1 MDSWAG
7 AKKYD
12 CHFICACV
20 VGDRSA
26 ANLSREFGQE
36 LKLKHCINGFIDNQG
51 DMPSYG
57 QLGCNGFIVLDE
69 THKVISQATS
79 AFMQVRDLA
88 FKHVET
94 ILDAT
99 FAKRPLPAVCPGEFV
114 MLEAGADRPGLNGE
128 QGICVNVLDDTFL
141 EVQLM
146 TGQYKKRTAKV
157 PFTVVR
163 KLENEESEEEEEE
176 EGMDMTGSCGPGGC
190 GPRGSESGGC
200 GPSEGAGCS
209 PGGCDKPGC
218 AKRGEEAMDMDF
230 VSAKLD
236 LVSVKVPSMDAEH
249 EDCAEALQML
259 ATMLVSPAL
268 EAVLSVLKSHF
279 QHEEALFEEHGW
291 GNNSDERFS
300 AKRTHVEDHKR
311 ILQKIRRQLGTG
323 AGEVPAAFVKELL
336 QDFHEHT
343 SRYDVQYAE
352 ELNSKGAQ

>member
-1 MDSWAG
+1 MDSWTAS
-7 AKKYD
+7 KKYD

-20 VGDRSA
+20 LGDPSA
-26 ANLSREFGQE
+26 ASLSREFSQE
-36 LKLKHCINGFIDNQG
+36 LKLQHCVNGFIDNQ
-51 DMPSYG
+51 DDLPTYG
-57 QLGCNGFIVLDE
+57 QLGCNGFFILDE
-69 THKVISQATS
+69 SHRVVSSATS
-79 AFMQVRDLA
+79 SFMQVRDLA

-94 ILDAT
+94 ILDAI
-99 FAKRPLPAVCPGEFV
+99 FAKRPVPAVCPGEFV
-114 MLEAGADRPGLNGE
+114 MLEAGEGRPGLNGE

-157 PFTVVR
+157 PFSVVR
-163 KLENEESEEEEEE
+163 KLEDGDSEGEE
-176 EGMDMTGSCGPGGC
+176 EGGCGAGGCGPGGC
-190 GPRGSESGGC
+190 GS
-200 GPSEGAGCS
+200 SEGAGCS

-218 AKRGEEAMDMDF
+218 AQGGAEAMDMDF

-249 EDCAEALQML
+249 QDCAEALEML
-259 ATMLVSPAL
+259 AKLLVSPAL
-268 EAVLSVLKSHF
+268 EAVLSVLRSHF
-279 QHEEALFEEHGW
+279 QHEEALFEQHGW
-291 GNNSDERFS
+291 GAHSNELFS
-300 AKRTHVEDHKR
+300 AKKTHVEDHNR

-323 AGEVPAAFVKELL
+323 AGEVPAAFVRELL